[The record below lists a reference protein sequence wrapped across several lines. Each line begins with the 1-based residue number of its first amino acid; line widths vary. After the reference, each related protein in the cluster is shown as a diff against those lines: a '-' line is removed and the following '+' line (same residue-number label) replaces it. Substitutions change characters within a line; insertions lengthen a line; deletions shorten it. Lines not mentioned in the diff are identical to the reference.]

1 MNALARPSR
10 VRQQRDNRVIPASPT
25 GQGAQLLR
33 KIAESLSLEEDN
45 LGPKN
50 VMFLALSLDVRKEI
64 GYMKHE

>member
-33 KIAESLSLEEDN
+33 KVAESLSLEEDN

-50 VMFLALSLDVRKEI
+50 VMFLALKDVRKEI
-64 GYMKHE
+64 GYIKHE